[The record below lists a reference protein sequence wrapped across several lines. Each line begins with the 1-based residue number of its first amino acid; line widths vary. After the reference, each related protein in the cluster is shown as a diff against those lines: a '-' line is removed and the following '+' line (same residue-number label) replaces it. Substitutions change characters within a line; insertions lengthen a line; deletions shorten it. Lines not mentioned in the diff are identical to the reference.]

1 MTDPTRPPPTD
12 LVAWRQSLEGIRSG
26 AELLDAII
34 SPADAEKLVRALPSD
49 DLHALIHRIGL
60 EDCVDLLSMASN
72 DQVRDIVD
80 GEAWT
85 KDRLS
90 IERIDPWLHALMHT
104 GQDALAERLLS
115 LDDELLNWI
124 VRRTAVAQVIEDPED
139 YDAPDVEHVTTPDN
153 RMVIMFPAGDEER
166 ERDLPV
172 KLFLDWLMRYD
183 MAMCINLLLAS
194 TVALDSSLEEDA
206 WRWRK
211 ARMADRGYVDY
222 YDALAIYAAPPRTVE
237 RPARRADP
245 HAGRRW
251 LGPVLGPDARLAAA
265 FARFEGENLSGLQAE
280 VAYVANQCLSA
291 DQVELWD
298 EAGAAAVMARL
309 RAGLVLG
316 LDALSGADGQTG
328 IEADVRV
335 IENTPLSTVFR
346 HGYGKMLEAVAPA
359 RSVRRKL
366 AGPDGPVF
374 AVDLPELRDWA
385 EALVAERHPRHPDG
399 GPLSGARLA
408 AAQVAARQI
417 QELSEVCGAER
428 PAEVGF
434 AAWLVTAFARALLG
448 RPGFGPLAPE
458 EVQPALAALRDPA
471 VDTAAWTAWY
481 FERGGADPRLA
492 AALAF
497 QAKAVLGALDPA
509 TFDPRAVPLLYVAG

>member
-1 MTDPTRPPPTD
+1 MTDRERRPPTD
-12 LVAWRQSLEGIRSG
+12 LVAWRQSLEAIRGGS
-26 AELLDAII
+26 ELLDALI
-34 SPADAEKLVRALPSD
+34 SPADAERLVRALPSD

-60 EDCVDLLSMASN
+60 EDCIELLAMASN
-72 DQVRDIVD
+72 EQVRDIVD
-80 GEAWT
+80 SEAWT

-90 IERIDPWLHALMHT
+90 LERIDPWLKALMHT
-104 GQDALAERLLS
+104 GQDALADRLLS
-115 LDDELLNWI
+115 FDDELLNWL

-153 RMVIMFPAGDEER
+153 RLVVMFPAGDEER

-172 KLFLDWLMRYD
+172 KLFLDWLMRND

-194 TVALDSSLEEDA
+194 TTALDSTLEEEA

-222 YDALAIYAAPPRTVE
+222 YDALAIYAAPPRTVD
-237 RPARRADP
+237 RPSRRGDP

-265 FARFEGENLSGLQAE
+265 FARFEGENLAGLQAE

-316 LDALSGADGQTG
+316 LDVLAGAEGAGLD
-328 IEADVRV
+328 ADVRV

-346 HGYGKMLEAVAPA
+346 HGYGQMLAAAAPA

-366 AGPDGPVF
+366 AGPDGPVS
-374 AVDLPELRDWA
+374 AVDLPELRGWA

-399 GPLSGARLA
+399 GPLGATKLA
-408 AAQVAARQI
+408 AARTAAAQI
-417 QELSEVCGAER
+417 QELAEVCGAER

-434 AAWLVTAFARALLG
+434 AAWLVTGFARALVG
-448 RPGFGPLAPE
+448 EAGFGPLIPE
-458 EVQPALAALRDPA
+458 QVTPALLALRDPA

-481 FERGGADPRLA
+481 FERGGADPTLA

-497 QAKAVLGALDPA
+497 QAKAVLGSLDPA
-509 TFDPRAVPLLYVAG
+509 SFDPRAVPLLFVTG